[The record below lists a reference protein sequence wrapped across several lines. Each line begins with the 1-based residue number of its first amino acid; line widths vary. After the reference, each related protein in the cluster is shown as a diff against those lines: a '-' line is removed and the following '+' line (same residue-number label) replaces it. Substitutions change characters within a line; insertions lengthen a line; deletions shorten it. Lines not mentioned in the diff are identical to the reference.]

1 MHSLPHGDLHG
12 DLPEV
17 DHGRDGADDLHAV
30 RVMIRDTLDLIISFV
45 HYSDAVPAG
54 RQWTIPI
61 GLDCGFDGE
70 LVIRVRDAG
79 SCERAPESAMA
90 AAIDIGTKLGRGR

>member
-1 MHSLPHGDLHG
+1 MTSLPRGG

-17 DHGRDGADDLHAV
+17 DHSDRHSDLHAV
-30 RVMIRDTLDLIISFV
+30 RVLIRDAIERVISLV
-45 HYSDAVPAG
+45 HYSDVVPAG

-70 LVIRVRDAG
+70 LAIRVRSAG
-79 SCERAPESAMA
+79 SCERAPESAIA
-90 AAIDIGTKLGRGR
+90 RAVESGKRGRGV